1 MNKASIIELLNN
13 KILILD
19 GATGTELQKRGMD
32 GGFCPEVWCLDHPSV
47 VEAVHADYVNA
58 GSHIITTCTFGAN
71 EFKLKQYGQNDVR
84 GINRDLAVLAK
95 RASAG
100 KALVAG
106 DIGPTGAF
114 FEPFGNLPFEQAIEI
129 FKEQARGLLEGGVDL
144 FVIETM
150 IDIQE
155 ARAALIAVREVTDL
169 FTIVTMTYEKDGRT
183 LNGTDAVSALITL
196 QSLGADAVGSNCS
209 TGPEAM
215 LPLISVMK
223 RYAKVPLVAQPNAGL
238 PRLVEGKTVFDME
251 PAQFAEFGRKFAA
264 DGINLMGGCCGT
276 DPRHIA
282 ALKEAIGRERPY
294 APLCGSIAALSSARG
309 HLILETGAPLV
320 VIGERINPTGKKVLR
335 EALGQDLATGRHA
348 LIRDMAR
355 DQQKQGANLLDV
367 NVGAPGIDETKMM
380 REVVGFLA
388 RTTDLPLVIDSPKM
402 ETIEAALRLY
412 PGRALINSISAERE
426 KLKKLLPIAAKY
438 GAMFILLPLTDR
450 EVPETARVRK
460 RIIRRILKAA
470 KSHGFT
476 GEDIVI
482 DGLVMTVAANPGAA
496 VETLDTVAWCAEKL
510 KMRTVLGLS
519 NVSFGMPER
528 KWINAAFLAMACAR
542 GLTMAIAN
550 PSNEELMNI
559 KMATDALSLKDKSA
573 RRYIER
579 FSDAASAKPKEQ
591 VGAPEQLSP
600 IQKVFRA
607 VLDGN
612 REEMPLLLDQAMA
625 CGIESFNLIE
635 EIMIPAITEV
645 GKLFE
650 QRAYF
655 LPQLIASAE
664 AMKMGVDYLE
674 PRLHRDNA
682 VRNLGTVLLATVEG
696 DIHDIGKNIIAL
708 ILKNHGY
715 EVIDLGKDVSA
726 GRIITEARKSRPFM
740 IGLSALMTTTMP
752 KMREVIEL
760 ARNEGISSA
769 FMVGGAVVTGD
780 FARSIGAHYARDGV
794 EAARILQDLVTQEQR

>member
-1 MNKASIIELLNN
+1 LNKASIIELLNN

-19 GATGTELQKRGMD
+19 GATGTELQKRGMG
-32 GGFCPEVWCLDHPSV
+32 GGFCPEVWCLENPSV
-47 VEAVHADYVNA
+47 LEAVHTDYVNA
-58 GSHIITTCTFGAN
+58 GSDIITTCTFGAN
-71 EFKLKQYGQNDVR
+71 EFKLKQYGQSDVR
-84 GINRDLAVLAK
+84 GINRDLALQAK
-95 RASAG
+95 RAAAG

-114 FEPFGNLPFEQAIEI
+114 FEPFGNLPFEQAVEI

-183 LNGTDAVSALITL
+183 LNGADPVSALITL
-196 QSLGADAVGSNCS
+196 QSLGADAVGCNCS

-215 LPLISVMK
+215 LPLISAMK

-251 PAQFAEFGRKFAA
+251 PAQFAEFGRKFVA
-264 DGINLMGGCCGT
+264 DGVNLMGGCCGT

-282 ALKEAIGRERPY
+282 ALKRSIGRERPY
-294 APLCGSIAALSSARG
+294 APLCSSIAALSSARSY
-309 HLILETGAPLV
+309 LILETGSPLV

-355 DQQKQGANLLDV
+355 DQEKQGANLLDV
-367 NVGAPGIDETKMM
+367 NVGAPGIDETKAM

-388 RTTDLPLVIDSPKM
+388 RITDLPLVIDSPKM

-412 PGRALINSISAERE
+412 PGRALVNSISAERE

-470 KSHGFT
+470 KRHGFT

-496 VETLDTVAWCAEKL
+496 LETLDTVAWCAEKL

-591 VGAPEQLSP
+591 AGAPEQLSP
-600 IQKVFRA
+600 IQKVYRA

-612 REEMPLLLDQAMA
+612 REEMPIFLDQAMA

-645 GKLFE
+645 GNLFE
-650 QRAYF
+650 KRTYF

-674 PRLHRDNA
+674 ARLHRSSV

-726 GRIITEARKSRPFM
+726 GRIIAAARERRPAV

-769 FMVGGAVVTGD
+769 FMVGGAVVTHD
-780 FARSIGAHYARDGV
+780 FARSIGAHYAKDGV